1 MKLTGNLKKIVY
13 NSKTREEAKTAI
25 EDAGMILND
34 EELDKVSGG
43 HFKQNE
49 CRLEYPY
56 CPHCGKLAGDFP
68 LDHSENCCWCG
79 EWVNAYEW
87 VDEAGIVII
96 DKLIQDPNIDP
107 RIL

>member
-13 NSKTREEAKTAI
+13 NAKTREEAKTAI

-43 HFKQNE
+43 HFEQNE
-49 CRLEYPY
+49 CKLECY
-56 CPHCGKLAGDFP
+56 CPHCGTFVGNFP
-68 LDHSENCCWCG
+68 PDHSENCCWCG

-87 VDEAGIVII
+87 LDENGLVII
-96 DKLIQDPNIDP
+96 DKLPNIDP